1 MPCRKYLKW
10 EDRPIGSIITSIQV
24 SCSFSSSSNFSW
36 ELHGRYGLREKQKA
50 TSNLNKSKG
59 KDMSWL
65 LDLYILLVHLPD
77 LHLQQVR
84 NTSVRSSNTNTT
96 SIAQIKSNQI
106 KSEEKKKETCLLIP
120 HAGEPNLEALFDRDQ
135 LLRVK
140 WVQILPLQMPNH
152 PHTMLPQILPNT
164 KYANELDET

>member
-1 MPCRKYLKW
+1 MPCRKNLKW
-10 EDRPIGSIITSIQV
+10 EDRLIGSIITSIQV
-24 SCSFSSSSNFSW
+24 SCWFSSSSNFSW

-50 TSNLNKSKG
+50 TSDLNKSKG
-59 KDMSWL
+59 KGMSWL
-65 LDLYILLVHLPD
+65 LDIYILLVHLPD

-106 KSEEKKKETCLLIP
+106 KRKEKETHLLIP

-140 WVQILPLQMPNH
+140 WVQILPFQMPNH

-164 KYANELDET
+164 EYANELDET